1 VRVRTVDGGAVIEV
15 SDEGP
20 GLPEGELDNVFRRFH
35 RVDVSR
41 SRDNGGVGLGLSI
54 VAAIAQAHEGTVS
67 ASTAQGR
74 GATFTVTLP
83 IDS

>member
-1 VRVRTVDGGAVIEV
+1 VIEV

-35 RVDVSR
+35 RADASR

-54 VAAIAQAHEGTVS
+54 VAAIAQAHGGTVS
-67 ASTAQGR
+67 A
-74 GATFTVTLP
+74 GAAPTGGASFTVTLP